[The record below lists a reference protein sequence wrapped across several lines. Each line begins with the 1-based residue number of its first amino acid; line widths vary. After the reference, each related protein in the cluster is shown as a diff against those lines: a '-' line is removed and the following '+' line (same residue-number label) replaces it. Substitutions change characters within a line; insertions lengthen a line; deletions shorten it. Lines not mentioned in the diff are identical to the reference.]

1 MTLRRQLS
9 LMASALILILL
20 TGNLFV
26 TLTNSSSYFQQQL
39 NARAYDA
46 ATSLAL
52 SMSNAVADGD
62 KVKLERMIDVLF
74 DRGFFSEITLQ
85 LTDGSQLQRHA
96 QHATQHKPAPDWF
109 IAMVDLSIIAAQ
121 ADVTQGWQRLGSLS
135 VKSHTDFAYRDL
147 WSIVRG
153 EVIWYLWMT
162 LVSLV
167 SLQIILRWMFK
178 PLERVEQQALD
189 ISERKLY
196 ELQELPRARELKRVV
211 LAMNQMV
218 RKLKSIFAEQ
228 SAITEKLREESYLDD
243 ITQLLNRRGF
253 DQRLQHILEHPDGHS
268 GVVLL
273 IQVKN
278 FSQFNQQQ
286 GREAGDDLLRRTGEV
301 LKQWHSENN
310 NALVSRRTGA
320 DFSLYI
326 PATDRS
332 HSEDYVKQCFNLL
345 STSALSQRS
354 GIEFHIGA
362 VFVQRSLQPMTLAT
376 SALDGPSQF
385 LSLADVLSKAD
396 AALRQ
401 AQYQLQS
408 CFQFYAQSATET
420 ERTASEWK
428 ETLEQVLDAKAIEL
442 HYQPILNTRGSE
454 VLHFEVLS
462 RIHDQKGVISAA
474 RFWPMIE
481 RHQLAPQFDLLVI
494 RTLIEELQNLEHF
507 SHELYVGKKFCIN
520 LSAASVLSDMFHE
533 KLELLFK
540 EFPQWRQYLAIEVAE
555 FSIAHIE
562 SPLAR
567 LAHRLKDQGVELGI
581 DQVGTGSLAFA
592 YLQRLPLSYLR
603 IAGSFNRGLHLALD
617 HKFFIQSMVQIA
629 HNLDLNVLGEGVE
642 NINDIDALK
651 QTGVDGMG
659 GYYFT
664 PPINDLLLA
673 LQWQPE
679 SSATT

>member
-9 LMASALILILL
+9 LMASALILLLL

-26 TLTNSSSYFQQQL
+26 TLTNSSGYFQQQL
-39 NARAYDA
+39 NSRAYDA

-85 LTDGSQLQRHA
+85 LTDGSQIQRHA
-96 QHATQHKPAPDWF
+96 KQATQNKPAPSWF
-109 IAMVDLSIIAAQ
+109 ISLVDLSIIAAQ
-121 ADVTQGWQRLGSLS
+121 TDVTQGWQRLGSLT

-147 WSIVRG
+147 WNIVRE
-153 EVIWYLWMT
+153 EVIWYLWMA
-162 LVSLV
+162 LLSLV

-178 PLERVEQQALD
+178 PLEVIEQQALD
-189 ISERKLY
+189 ISERKVY
-196 ELQELPRARELKRVV
+196 ELDKL
-211 LAMNQMV
+211 NQMV

-228 SAITEKLREESYLDD
+228 SAISEKLREESYLDD
-243 ITQLLNRRGF
+243 VTQLLNRRGF
-253 DQRLQHILEHPDGHS
+253 DQRLQHLLEQPEGYS

-273 IQVKN
+273 LQVN
-278 FSQFNQQQ
+278 DFATFNQQQ
-286 GREAGDDLLRRTGEV
+286 GREAGDELLLRISEV
-301 LKQWHSENN
+301 LRQWQTEHRDS
-310 NALVSRRTGA
+310 LIGRRTGA
-320 DFSLYI
+320 DFSFFI
-326 PATDRS
+326 PTADRL
-332 HSEDYVKQCFNLL
+332 HSEEQVKNCFNVL
-345 STSALSQRS
+345 STTALSQRS
-354 GIEFHIGA
+354 EIEFHIGA
-362 VFVQRSLQPMTLAT
+362 VFIQRSLIDEGTQPQAT
-376 SALDGPSQF
+376 T
-385 LSLADVLSKAD
+385 SLVEVLSKAD

-401 AQYQLQS
+401 AQHQPQS
-408 CFQFYAQSATET
+408 RFEFYAQPEGGS

-428 ETLEQVLDAKAIEL
+428 AELEDVLKNQAIEL
-442 HYQPILNTRGSE
+442 HYQPILNTRGDE

-462 RIHDQKGVISAA
+462 RIHDKKGIISAA

-494 RTLIEELQNLEHF
+494 KMLLQQLQESKQLETGTAT
-507 SHELYVGKKFCIN
+507 GKKFCIN
-520 LSAASVLSDMFHE
+520 LSPASVLSESFHTS
-533 KLELLFK
+533 LEALFDEYPQLS
-540 EFPQWRQYLAIEVAE
+540 EFLAIEVAE
-555 FSIAHIE
+555 FSISHIE
-562 SPLAR
+562 SSLAG
-567 LAHRLKDQGVELGI
+567 LAHRLKVKGVELGI

-629 HNLDLNVLGEGVE
+629 HNLDLMVLGEGIE
-642 NINDIDALK
+642 NKDDIEALR

-664 PPINDLLLA
+664 RPINTLKEALLWKPILKD
-673 LQWQPE
+673 
-679 SSATT
+679 